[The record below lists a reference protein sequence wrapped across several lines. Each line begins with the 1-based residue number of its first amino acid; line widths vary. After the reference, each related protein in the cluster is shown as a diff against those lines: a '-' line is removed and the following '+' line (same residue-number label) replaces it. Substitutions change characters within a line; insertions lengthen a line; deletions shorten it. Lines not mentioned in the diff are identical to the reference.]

1 MTYESFRIYIES
13 YKLTSEGFMNSMF
26 LDSLLVVCESYID
39 TLKVLDTNC
48 EFEDELVVLQR
59 IKKVIESEIEYDF

>member
-1 MTYESFRIYIES
+1 
-13 YKLTSEGFMNSMF
+13 MNSMF
-26 LDSLLVVCESYID
+26 LDSLLVVCDSYID

>member
-1 MTYESFRIYIES
+1 MKVSGFILNRTNNV
-13 YKLTSEGFMNSMF
+13 LTSEGFMNSMF
-26 LDSLLVVCESYID
+26 LDSLLVVCDSYID

>member
-1 MTYESFRIYIES
+1 MNVSGFILNRINNV
-13 YKLTSEGFMNSMF
+13 LTSEGFMNSMF

>member
-1 MTYESFRIYIES
+1 MKVSGFILNRINNV
-13 YKLTSEGFMNSMF
+13 LTSEGFMNSMF

>member
-1 MTYESFRIYIES
+1 MKVSGFILNRINNV
-13 YKLTSEGFMNSMF
+13 LTSEGFMNSMF
-26 LDSLLVVCESYID
+26 LDSLLVVCDSYID